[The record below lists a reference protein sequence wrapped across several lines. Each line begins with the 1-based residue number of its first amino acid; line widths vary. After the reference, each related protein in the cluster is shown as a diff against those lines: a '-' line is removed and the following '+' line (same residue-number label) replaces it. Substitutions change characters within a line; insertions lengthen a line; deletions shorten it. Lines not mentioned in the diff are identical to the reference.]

1 MGFSCGIV
9 GLPNV
14 GKSTLFNAL
23 TRAHVA
29 SSNYPFCTIDPNVGI
44 VSVPDERL
52 DTLARLV
59 EAKKITPTTVQFVDI
74 AGLVRGASRGEGLGN
89 QFLSH
94 IREVDAV
101 VQVVR
106 LFEDKDVIHIGE
118 VDPIRDLEIINME
131 LIFKD
136 LETIENILSK
146 KTKMAKAGNKEAQS
160 EVELLERVKT
170 SLEQGELMK
179 NLEFTPEERKVL
191 DAYQFLTMK
200 PLLIV
205 ANVSEKE
212 ITSYEINPLYQK
224 LKARADSLKADVLAL
239 SAKIEQELSELEPE
253 EAREYL
259 KDLGL
264 EKSGLERLIVE
275 GYKLLGLI
283 TFFTAGEKETRA
295 WTIPQGTK
303 APQAAGVIHSDMER
317 GFIRAEI
324 VSYEDFVK
332 HGSWTTLR
340 DKGLIRLEGKDYVM
354 QDGDVM
360 IVRFSV

>member
-23 TRAHVA
+23 TRAGVA

-44 VSVPDERL
+44 VAVPDERL
-52 DTLARLV
+52 ETLAKLV
-59 EAKKITPTTVQFVDI
+59 EAKKVTPTTVQFVDI
-74 AGLVRGASRGEGLGN
+74 AGLVKGASQGEGLGN

-94 IREVDAV
+94 IREVDAI

-136 LETIENILSK
+136 LETIENILAK
-146 KTKMAKAGNKEAQS
+146 RTKMAKAGNKEAQQ
-160 EVELLERVKT
+160 EVELLERIKAT
-170 SLEQGELMK
+170 IQEGELIK
-179 NLEFTPEERKVL
+179 NISLTAEEKKIV
-191 DAYQFLTMK
+191 DAYQFLTAK

-212 ITSYEINPLYQK
+212 ITSYEKNPLYAK
-224 LKARADSLKADVLAL
+224 LKAKADTLKADIIAL
-239 SAKIEQELSELEPE
+239 SAKIEQELSELDPA
-253 EAREYL
+253 EAKEYL

-295 WTIPQGTK
+295 WTIPNGTK

-317 GFIRAEI
+317 GFIRAEV

-332 HGSWTTLR
+332 HGSWAALR

-354 QDGDVM
+354 QDGDVI

>member
-23 TRAHVA
+23 TRAGVA

-44 VSVPDERL
+44 VAVPDERL
-52 DTLARLV
+52 DTLAKLV
-59 EAKKITPTTVQFVDI
+59 EAKKVTPTTVQFVDI
-74 AGLVRGASRGEGLGN
+74 AGLVKGASQGEGLGN

-94 IREVDAV
+94 IREVDAI

-136 LETIENILSK
+136 LETIENILAK
-146 KTKMAKAGNKEAQS
+146 RTKMAKAGNKEAQQ
-160 EVELLERVKT
+160 EVELLERIKST
-170 SLEQGELMK
+170 IQEGELIK
-179 NLEFTPEERKVL
+179 NIPLTAEEKKIV
-191 DAYQFLTMK
+191 DAYQFLTAK

-212 ITSYEINPLYQK
+212 ITTYEKNPLYAK
-224 LKARADSLKADVLAL
+224 LKAKADTLKADIIAL
-239 SAKIEQELSELEPE
+239 SAKIEQELSELDPA
-253 EAREYL
+253 EAKEYL

-275 GYKLLGLI
+275 GYKILGLI

-295 WTIPQGTK
+295 WTIPNGTK
-303 APQAAGVIHSDMER
+303 APQAAGVIHSDMEK
-317 GFIRAEI
+317 GFIRDEV

-332 HGSWTTLR
+332 HGSWAALR

-354 QDGDVM
+354 QDGDVI

>member
-23 TRAHVA
+23 TRAGVA

-44 VSVPDERL
+44 VAVPDERL
-52 DTLARLV
+52 DTLAKLV
-59 EAKKITPTTVQFVDI
+59 EAKKVTPTTVQFVDI
-74 AGLVRGASRGEGLGN
+74 AGLVKGASQGEGLGN

-94 IREVDAV
+94 IREVDAI

-136 LETIENILSK
+136 LETIDNILAK
-146 KTKMAKAGNKEAQS
+146 RTKMAKAGNKEAQQ
-160 EVELLERVKT
+160 EVELLERIKST
-170 SLEQGELMK
+170 IQEGELIK
-179 NLEFTPEERKVL
+179 NIPLTAEEKKIV
-191 DAYQFLTMK
+191 DAYQFLTAK

-212 ITSYEINPLYQK
+212 ITTYEKNPLYAK
-224 LKARADSLKADVLAL
+224 LKAKADTLKADIIAL
-239 SAKIEQELSELEPE
+239 SAKIEQELSELDPA
-253 EAREYL
+253 EAKEYL

-295 WTIPQGTK
+295 WTIPNGTK
-303 APQAAGVIHSDMER
+303 APQAAGVIHSDMEK
-317 GFIRAEI
+317 GFIRAEV

-332 HGSWTTLR
+332 HGSWAALR
-340 DKGLIRLEGKDYVM
+340 DKGLIRLEGKDYVV
-354 QDGDVM
+354 QDGDVI

>member
-1 MGFSCGIV
+1 
-9 GLPNV
+9 
-14 GKSTLFNAL
+14 
-23 TRAHVA
+23 
-29 SSNYPFCTIDPNVGI
+29 
-44 VSVPDERL
+44 
-52 DTLARLV
+52 
-59 EAKKITPTTVQFVDI
+59 FVDI
-74 AGLVRGASRGEGLGN
+74 AGLVKGASQGEGLGN

-94 IREVDAV
+94 IREVDAI

-136 LETIENILSK
+136 LETIENILAK
-146 KTKMAKAGNKEAQS
+146 RTKMAKAGNKEAQQ
-160 EVELLERVKT
+160 EVELLEKIK
-170 SLEQGELMK
+170 SHIEQGELIK
-179 NLEFTPEERKVL
+179 NIPLTPEEKKII
-191 DAYQFLTMK
+191 DGYQFLTAK

-212 ITSYEINPLYQK
+212 ITSYENNPLYAK
-224 LKARADSLKADVLAL
+224 LKTKAENLKADILAL
-239 SAKIEQELSELEPE
+239 SAKIEQELSELDPE
-253 EAREYL
+253 ETKEYL

-295 WTIPQGTK
+295 WTIPNGTK
-303 APQAAGVIHSDMER
+303 APQAAGVIHSDMEK
-317 GFIRAEI
+317 GFIRAEV
-324 VSYEDFVK
+324 VSYDDFVK
-332 HGSWTTLR
+332 HGSWSALR

-354 QDGDVM
+354 QDGDVI

>member
-23 TRAHVA
+23 TRAGVA

-44 VSVPDERL
+44 VAVPDERL
-52 DTLARLV
+52 DTLAKLV
-59 EAKKITPTTVQFVDI
+59 EAKKVTPTTVHFVDI
-74 AGLVRGASRGEGLGN
+74 AGLVKGASQGEGLGN

-94 IREVDAV
+94 IREVDAI

-118 VDPIRDLEIINME
+118 VDPLRDVEIINME

-136 LETIENILSK
+136 LETIENILAKRS
-146 KTKMAKAGNKEAQS
+146 KMAKAGNKEAQN
-160 EVELLERVKT
+160 EVELLERVK
-170 SLEQGELMK
+170 SEIEKGELIK
-179 NLEFTPEERKVL
+179 NIPLTPEEKKTL
-191 DAYQFLTMK
+191 DAYQFLTAK

-212 ITSYEINPLYQK
+212 ILTYENNPLYTK
-224 LKARADSLKADVLAL
+224 LKTKAQSLKADILAL
-239 SAKIEQELSELEPE
+239 SAKIEQELSELDPL
-253 EAREYL
+253 EAKEYL
-259 KDLGL
+259 TGIGL
-264 EKSGLERLIVE
+264 EKSGLERLIIE

-303 APQAAGVIHSDMER
+303 APQAAGVIHSDMEK
-317 GFIRAEI
+317 GFIRAEV

-332 HGSWTTLR
+332 HGSWAALR

>member
-23 TRAHVA
+23 TRAGVA

-44 VSVPDERL
+44 VAVPDERL
-52 DTLARLV
+52 DTLAKLV
-59 EAKKITPTTVQFVDI
+59 EAKKVTPTTVQFVDI
-74 AGLVRGASRGEGLGN
+74 AGLVKGASQGEGLGN

-94 IREVDAV
+94 IREVDAI

-136 LETIENILSK
+136 LETIDNILAK
-146 KTKMAKAGNKEAQS
+146 RTKMAKAGNKEAQQ
-160 EVELLERVKT
+160 EVELLERIKST
-170 SLEQGELMK
+170 IQEGELIK
-179 NLEFTPEERKVL
+179 NILLTAEEKKIV
-191 DAYQFLTMK
+191 DAYQFLTAK

-212 ITSYEINPLYQK
+212 ITTYEKNPLYAK
-224 LKARADSLKADVLAL
+224 LKAKADTLKADIIAL
-239 SAKIEQELSELEPE
+239 SAKIEQELSELDPA
-253 EAREYL
+253 EAKEYL

-295 WTIPQGTK
+295 WTIPNGTK
-303 APQAAGVIHSDMER
+303 APQAAGVIHSDMEK
-317 GFIRAEI
+317 GFIRAEV

-332 HGSWTTLR
+332 HGSWAALR

-354 QDGDVM
+354 QDGDVI

>member
-23 TRAHVA
+23 TRAGVP

-44 VSVPDERL
+44 VPVPDERL
-52 DTLARLV
+52 DVLAKLV
-59 EAKKITPTTVQFVDI
+59 DAKKVTPTTVRFVDI
-74 AGLVRGASRGEGLGN
+74 AGLVKGASQGEGLGN

-94 IREVDAV
+94 IREVDAI

-106 LFEDKDVIHIGE
+106 LFEDKDVVHIGE
-118 VDPIRDLEIINME
+118 VDPLRDLEIINME

-136 LETIENILSK
+136 LETIENILAK
-146 KTKMAKAGNKEAQS
+146 RTKMAKAGNKEAQE
-160 EVELLERVKT
+160 EVALLEKVKSHIERGELIKNI
-170 SLEQGELMK
+170 SLEADEKKM
-179 NLEFTPEERKVL
+179 L
-191 DAYQFLTMK
+191 DVYQFLTAK

-205 ANVSEKE
+205 ANISEKE
-212 ITSYEINPLYQK
+212 ITTYEHNPLYKK
-224 LKARADSLKADVLAL
+224 LKEKADALQADVLAL
-239 SAKIEQELSELEPE
+239 SAKIEQELSELEPA
-253 EAREYL
+253 EAKEYL
-259 KDLGL
+259 KELGL
-264 EKSGLERLIVE
+264 ERSGLERLIVE

-295 WTIPQGTK
+295 WTITRGTK
-303 APQAAGVIHSDMER
+303 APQAAGVIHSDMEK
-317 GFIRAEI
+317 GFIRAEV

-332 HGSWTTLR
+332 HGSWAALR
-340 DKGLIRLEGKDYVM
+340 DKGLIRLEGKDYVV
-354 QDGDVM
+354 QDGDVL

>member
-23 TRAHVA
+23 TRAGVA

-44 VSVPDERL
+44 VAVPDERL
-52 DTLARLV
+52 ETLARLV
-59 EAKKITPTTVQFVDI
+59 EAKKVTPTTVQFVDI
-74 AGLVRGASRGEGLGN
+74 AGLVKGASQGEGLGN

-94 IREVDAV
+94 IREVDAI

-136 LETIENILSK
+136 LETIENILAK
-146 KTKMAKAGNKEAQS
+146 RTKMAKAGNKEAQQ
-160 EVELLERVKT
+160 EVELLERIKST
-170 SLEQGELMK
+170 IQEGELIK
-179 NLEFTPEERKVL
+179 NIPLTAEEKKIV
-191 DAYQFLTMK
+191 DAYQFLTAK

-212 ITSYEINPLYQK
+212 ITSYEQNPLYAK
-224 LKARADSLKADVLAL
+224 LKAKADTLKADIIAL
-239 SAKIEQELSELEPE
+239 SAKIEQELSELDPA
-253 EAREYL
+253 EAKEYL

-295 WTIPQGTK
+295 WTIPNGTK
-303 APQAAGVIHSDMER
+303 APQAAGVIHSDMEK
-317 GFIRAEI
+317 GFIRAEV

-332 HGSWTTLR
+332 HGSWAALR

-354 QDGDVM
+354 QDGDVI